1 MRTSECE
8 AHEKYGLYYSYQAL
22 PVSVLF
28 PLISFT
34 SPKKDGILVVYFYP
48 KIALIGYQSFRTQ
61 PGQFVPG
68 WLGCFEP
75 KVIKYVLYL
84 KYF

>member
-8 AHEKYGLYYSYQAL
+8 AHEKYGLYYSYPSL
-22 PVSVLF
+22 PVLF
-28 PLISFT
+28 PLISLT
-34 SPKKDGILVVYFYP
+34 SPKKDGILVLYFYP

-68 WLGCFEP
+68 
-75 KVIKYVLYL
+75 
-84 KYF
+84 

>member
-8 AHEKYGLYYSYQAL
+8 AHEKYGLYCSYPSL

-34 SPKKDGILVVYFYP
+34 SPKKDGILVLYFYP
-48 KIALIGYQSFRTQ
+48 KIALIGY
-61 PGQFVPG
+61 
-68 WLGCFEP
+68 
-75 KVIKYVLYL
+75 
-84 KYF
+84 